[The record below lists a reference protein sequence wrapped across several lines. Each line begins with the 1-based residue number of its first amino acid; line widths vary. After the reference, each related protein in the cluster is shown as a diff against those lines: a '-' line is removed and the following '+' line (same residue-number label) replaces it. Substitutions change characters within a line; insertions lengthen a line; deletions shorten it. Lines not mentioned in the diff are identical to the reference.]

1 MSKIEKKYILNSKI
15 KYMCN
20 KMFSNLYNIMK
31 KKKYSSDK
39 ENITS
44 LNDIVVSLKD
54 DEDSNIID
62 NELKT
67 ISEKNKYDTE
77 LLKKSAIFFLI
88 SI

>member
-1 MSKIEKKYILNSKI
+1 
-15 KYMCN
+15 
-20 KMFSNLYNIMK
+20 MFSNLYNIMK
-31 KKKYSSDK
+31 KKKYSPNK

-54 DEDSNIID
+54 DEDEDMID

-88 SI
+88 RNVIFSEYICNNFKKKNN